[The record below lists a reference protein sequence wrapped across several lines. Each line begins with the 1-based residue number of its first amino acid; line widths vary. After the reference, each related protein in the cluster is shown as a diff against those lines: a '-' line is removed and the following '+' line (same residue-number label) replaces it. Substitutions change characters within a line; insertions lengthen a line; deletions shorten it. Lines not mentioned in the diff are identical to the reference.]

1 MSERFG
7 EMNVMMMSVC
17 FVVVRK
23 AKKNSSEI
31 QLELMKRFGTV
42 NYCQLDVVMD

>member
-7 EMNVMMMSVC
+7 EMNVMMSVC

-42 NYCQLDVVMD
+42 NYCQLGVW